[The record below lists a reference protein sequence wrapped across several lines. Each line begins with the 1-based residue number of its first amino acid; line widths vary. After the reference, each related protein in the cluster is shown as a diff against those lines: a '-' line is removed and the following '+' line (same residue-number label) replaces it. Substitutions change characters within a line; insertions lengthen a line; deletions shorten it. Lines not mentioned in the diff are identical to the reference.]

1 MKMHMLTISMV
12 LILSLSSF
20 AQSETVDKVLKNQES
35 KTELFNAIQNDHQLM
50 MEFMQNMHGNQHAMM
65 MWKNDKMMG
74 QQGKEMNQQH
84 QMMGQEHMMGEDSD
98 YPMMDKSSMMN
109 MMHNNPVMMQMMM
122 NNMVDVCATDSV
134 MSHNMVD
141 QMSQHPQ
148 MMQMMKDQM
157 MMGTP
162 GKGMM
167 KGGQHHMNMGN

>member
-12 LILSLSSF
+12 LVLSLSSF

-35 KTELFNAIQNDHQLM
+35 KMELFNAIQNDHQLM

-65 MWKNDKMMG
+65 MWKNDQMMG
-74 QQGKEMNQQH
+74 QNKEMNQH
-84 QMMGQEHMMGEDSD
+84 QMMGQGNMMGSGSEH
-98 YPMMDKSSMMN
+98 PMMDKNGMMQ
-109 MMHNNPVMMQMMM
+109 MMHNNPEMMQKMM

-148 MMQMMKDQM
+148 MMQMMKSQ

-162 GKGMM
+162 TKGMM
-167 KGGQHHMNMGN
+167 KGGQHHMNMGNQK